1 MNTSLETS
9 TKTLSA
15 KEPSWL
21 AERRSAGLD
30 QFKNLAM
37 PTARAEEWRFASVGK
52 LSIDNFNP
60 VAAPSSATLDALTER
75 SNLVS
80 DRAGLMVY
88 VDDAPANFECIG
100 TRACETRRDLLT
112 DLRSGRTAPR
122 LDGKILPP
130 RIDRTRL
137 TKILW
142 PPRRHS

>member
-1 MNTSLETS
+1 MNTTLETS
-9 TKTLSA
+9 TNTLSA

-100 TRACETRRDLLT
+100 PELAKQ
-112 DLRSGRTAPR
+112 GV
-122 LDGKILPP
+122 IYLP
-130 RIDRTRL
+130 I
-137 TKILW
+137 
-142 PPRRHS
+142 SEAG